1 MGVAGSGKSTIGAA
15 FAHAL
20 DVPFVEGDVYHP
32 AANVQRMSLGIPL
45 TDEDR
50 TPWLRALGLRLREA
64 HDAGS
69 GLVMSCSALKR
80 AYRDLLRAEARPLQF
95 IYLKGEPA
103 LIAQRLAGRSG
114 HFMPA
119 SLLESQFA
127 TLEEPAPNEHAWICD
142 IRRTPEELIAELVF
156 RAQHAV

>member
-15 FAHAL
+15 FARPL

-32 AANVQRMSLGIPL
+32 ASNVQRMSLGIPL

-50 TPWLRALGLRLREA
+50 TPWLRALGIRLREA
-64 HDAGS
+64 SDSGS

-80 AYRDLLRAEARPLQF
+80 AYRDLLRAEAGPLQF

-103 LIAQRLAGRSG
+103 LIAERLAGRSG

-127 TLEEPAPNEHAWICD
+127 TLEEPAPNEHVWICD
-142 IRRTPEELIAELVF
+142 VRRTPEEIVADLVF